1 MRHVVLSVW
10 VIGCF
15 ACGDPQGGGEPT
27 AVDAGTT
34 GACIDG
40 EQTCEDPTPRR
51 AASVGQ
57 GELAVHDGEICAD
70 KSAELRPARWGRSRR
85 HDGAALR
92 RRGRL

>member
-1 MRHVVLSVW
+1 M
-10 VIGCF
+10 IGCF

-40 EQTCEDPTPRR
+40 EQTCARTSSTEARC
-51 AASVGQ
+51 VG
-57 GELAVHDGEICAD
+57 GAWVSLPCNDGEICAD
-70 KSAELRPARWGRSRR
+70 KTCRAQTCSVGTFRCEGTLGT
-85 HDGAALR
+85 LR